1 MCKCANCRLCIT
13 EHLQQKALARN
24 EAQQFKAT
32 ICTFAHS
39 HICTLTTHLHIDHAF
54 AHSHI
59 SLNAANKGDHLHIYT
74 FAHLHIIIDSYVSKK
89 TTRISPPKDDQLD
102 VHRVDGYVGAK
113 RFE

>member
-13 EHLQQKALARN
+13 EHLQQKAFARNEAQQFKATICTFAHLHIDHAFARN

-39 HICTLTTHLHIDHAF
+39 HICTLT
-54 AHSHI
+54 
-59 SLNAANKGDHLHIYT
+59 K
-74 FAHLHIIIDSYVSKK
+74 HLHIIIDSYVSKK

-102 VHRVDGYVGAK
+102 VYRVDGYVGAK

>member
-24 EAQQFKAT
+24 EALQFKAT
-32 ICTFAHS
+32 IC
-39 HICTLTTHLHIDHAF
+39 
-54 AHSHI
+54 
-59 SLNAANKGDHLHIYT
+59 T

>member
-24 EAQQFKAT
+24 EALQFKAT

-39 HICTLTTHLHIDHAF
+39 HIN
-54 AHSHI
+54 
-59 SLNAANKGDHLHIYT
+59 LNAANKGDHLHICT

>member
-13 EHLQQKALARN
+13 EHLHAMKRSNLKR
-24 EAQQFKAT
+24 QFA
-32 ICTFAHS
+32 
-39 HICTLTTHLHIDHAF
+39 HLHI
-54 AHSHI
+54 
-59 SLNAANKGDHLHIYT
+59 LT

>member
-1 MCKCANCRLCIT
+1 MVNVRMCKCANCRLCIT

-24 EAQQFKAT
+24 EALQFKAT
-32 ICTFAHS
+32 IC
-39 HICTLTTHLHIDHAF
+39 
-54 AHSHI
+54 
-59 SLNAANKGDHLHIYT
+59 T

>member
-24 EAQQFKAT
+24 EALQFKAT

-39 HICTLTTHLHIDHAF
+39 
-54 AHSHI
+54 
-59 SLNAANKGDHLHIYT
+59 
-74 FAHLHIIIDSYVSKK
+74 HIIIDSYVSKK

>member
-13 EHLQQKALARN
+13 EHLHAMKRSNLKRPFAHLHIR
-24 EAQQFKAT
+24 
-32 ICTFAHS
+32 TFA
-39 HICTLTTHLHIDHAF
+39 HLHIDHAF

-59 SLNAANKGDHLHIYT
+59 NLNAANKGDHLHICT

>member
-1 MCKCANCRLCIT
+1 M
-13 EHLQQKALARN
+13 QQKALARN
-24 EAQQFKAT
+24 EALQFKAT

-59 SLNAANKGDHLHIYT
+59 NLNAANKGD
-74 FAHLHIIIDSYVSKK
+74 HLHIIIDSYVSKK